1 VGKRTSRRTISP
13 NTLKFGVLSFGLIS
27 GQFSSDGSSGP
38 KHALHSLQRRMGHW
52 AGLWDPPSSDFEKLT
67 RDSTAH
73 YRVEQHRT
81 HISSTMLM

>member
-52 AGLWDPPSSDFEKLT
+52 AGLWI
-67 RDSTAH
+67 
-73 YRVEQHRT
+73 HRAQ
-81 HISSTMLM
+81 ISKSLRAIARHTTE